1 MKRLMNAVALAV
13 GASVGCGDPDS
24 QAAATEIDESSRAFV
39 LVAEGFS
46 SVKRGSGIEAEYR
59 MFTVPDMPE
68 FCAVENPTQL
78 LFGSVPSP
86 ATGERVLYS
95 GFEVLALNS
104 AQRII
109 PRVPLLLSVEQV
121 QPAVLDL
128 TTTAAVS
135 EFAGLRAIRS
145 GRFLIKVEP
154 ACEKPD
160 HLEARALVIVRS
172 PGP

>member
-1 MKRLMNAVALAV
+1 VKRLINTIALAV
-13 GASVGCGDPDS
+13 SASVGCRSPDS
-24 QAAATEIDESSRAFV
+24 QTVTTETDESSRIFV

-46 SVKRGSGIEAEYR
+46 SVERGSGIEAEYR
-59 MFTVPDMPE
+59 MFTVPDMPG

-86 ATGERVLYS
+86 VAGERMIYS
-95 GFEVLALNS
+95 GFEVLALNG

-109 PRVPLLLSVEQV
+109 PRVPFLLSVEQV

-135 EFAGLRAIRS
+135 EFAGLSAIRAGS
-145 GRFLIKVEP
+145 FLIKVEA
-154 ACEKPD
+154 ACETPE
-160 HLEARALVIVRS
+160 HLEARALVTVGR
-172 PGP
+172 PRP